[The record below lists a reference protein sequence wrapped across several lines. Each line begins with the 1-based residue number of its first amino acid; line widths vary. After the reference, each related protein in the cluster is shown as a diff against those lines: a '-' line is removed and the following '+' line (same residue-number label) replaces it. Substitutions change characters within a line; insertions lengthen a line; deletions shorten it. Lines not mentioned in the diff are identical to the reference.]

1 MGKKTLT
8 RKQEL
13 LAVIAIS
20 IYLFFIGVN
29 RGGIQLVIAD
39 ITELFN
45 IGTEGIGLL
54 AALQQIPPLFMPFLM
69 GMVADKIGKKP
80 VVIGFIVIF
89 AIGCIICGNATGLVM
104 YIIGTLVYKSGST
117 VSENVATAVLADL
130 DENKGMQYINLSQF
144 MFSLGAAAG
153 PIVLEFCSSHFN
165 TGWSFI
171 FFVSTIFFIIMALLL
186 LLVKFPKNP
195 EKPKAESVVA
205 SGGKVTQ
212 KKKNFIKPIIIILA
226 VGMFCIIGMEM
237 GYGNFIDSFIDH
249 KFSSNS
255 TSAMTLSA
263 FWVGMA
269 ISRLL
274 FSFVEYNAVRSI
286 KICFAAAAIFMALLT
301 FVKNPTSA
309 IIVSGLV
316 GFAYGPTWCTIN
328 ALAASNSKGNSGAA
342 VGLMAAASGIG
353 GILVPGVMGFIAG
366 KATVTAAIW
375 TLVVIAVIGALVS
388 LTLKSHRPEGKFT
401 GDELQ
406 WPKKNSEDTK

>member
-89 AIGCIICGNATGLVM
+89 AIGCLICGNATGLVM
-104 YIIGTLVYKSGST
+104 YIVGTLVYKSGST

-153 PIVLEFCSSHFN
+153 PIALEFCSSHFN
-165 TGWSFI
+165 TGWNFI
-171 FFVSTIFFIIMALLL
+171 FYTSIVFFIIMALVLTM
-186 LLVKFPKNP
+186 VKFPKNP
-195 EKPKAESVVA
+195 QKSTDEIMSYDEPKA
-205 SGGKVTQ
+205 
-212 KKKNFIKPIIIILA
+212 KKKTFIKPIIIVLA
-226 VGMFCIIGMEM
+226 IAMFCIIGMEM

-249 KFSSNS
+249 KFSNNS

-274 FSFVEYNAVRSI
+274 FSFVEYNAVRSL
-286 KICFAAAAIFMALLT
+286 KICFATAAIFMAMLT

-328 ALAASNSKGNSGAA
+328 ALAASNSDGNSGTA
-342 VGLMAAASGIG
+342 VGLMSVASGIG
-353 GILVPGVMGFIAG
+353 GILIPSVMGFIAG
-366 KATVTAAIW
+366 KATVSAAIW
-375 TLVVIAVIGALVS
+375 TLVVIAALGALVC
-388 LTLKSHRPEGKFT
+388 LTLKSHRPESEFT

-406 WPKKNSEDTK
+406 WPKKKSEDTE

>member
-1 MGKKTLT
+1 MERKTLSK
-8 RKQEL
+8 KQEL
-13 LAVIAIS
+13 IVVIAIS

-39 ITELFN
+39 ITDLFN

-69 GMVADKIGKKP
+69 GMAADKIGKKP

-104 YIIGTLVYKSGST
+104 YIIGTLVYKTGST

-130 DENKGMQYINLSQF
+130 DENKGMQYINMSQF

-153 PIVLEFCSSHFN
+153 PIVLEFCSSRFN
-165 TGWSFI
+165 TSWNFI
-171 FFVSTIFFIIMALLL
+171 FFISIFFFIIMSLVL
-186 LLVKFPKNP
+186 LLVRFPQNP
-195 EKPKAESVVA
+195 KKPAVEKSADGESRIKEKAL
-205 SGGKVTQ
+205 
-212 KKKNFIKPIIIILA
+212 IKPIIVILA
-226 VGMFCIIGMEM
+226 VAMFCIIGMEM

-249 KFSSNS
+249 KFSNS
-255 TSAMTLSA
+255 SASAMTLSA

-274 FSFVEYNAVRSI
+274 FSFVEYNAVRSL
-286 KICFAAAAIFMALLT
+286 KICFASAAIFMALLT
-301 FVKNPTSA
+301 FVRSPSSA

-342 VGLMAAASGIG
+342 VGLMAAASGVG
-353 GILVPGVMGFIAG
+353 GILVPAVMGFIAG

-375 TLVVIAVIGALVS
+375 ALVVISAIGACVC
-388 LTLKSHRPEGKFT
+388 LTLKSHKERKPE
-401 GDELQ
+401 
-406 WPKKNSEDTK
+406 S

>member
-8 RKQEL
+8 QKQEL

-39 ITELFN
+39 ISNLFD

-89 AIGCIICGNATGLVM
+89 AIGCLICGNATGLVM
-104 YIIGTLVYKSGST
+104 YIVGTLVYKSGST

-130 DENKGMQYINLSQF
+130 DDNKGMQYINLSQF

-153 PIVLEFCSSHFN
+153 PIALEFCSSHFN
-165 TGWSFI
+165 TGWNFI
-171 FFVSTIFFIIMALLL
+171 FYTSIVFFIIMALVLV
-186 LLVKFPKNP
+186 LVKFPKNP
-195 EKPKAESVVA
+195 EKPTVKS
-205 SGGKVTQ
+205 T
-212 KKKNFIKPIIIILA
+212 KNSTSKTRGNAFLKPIIVILA
-226 VGMFCIIGMEM
+226 IAMFCIIGMEM

-249 KFSSNS
+249 KFSNNS

-269 ISRLL
+269 ISRLI
-274 FSFVEYNAVRSI
+274 FSFVEYNAVRSL
-286 KICFAAAAIFMALLT
+286 KICFAASAIFMALLT
-301 FVKNPTSA
+301 FVKSPTSA

-328 ALAASNSKGNSGAA
+328 ALAASNSEGNSGTA

-353 GILVPGVMGFIAG
+353 GMLVPSVMGFIAG

-375 TLVVIAVIGALVS
+375 TLVVISALGALVC

-401 GDELQ
+401 GDKLQ

>member
-8 RKQEL
+8 QKQEL

-39 ITELFN
+39 ISSLFD

-89 AIGCIICGNATGLVM
+89 AIGCLICGNASGLVM
-104 YIIGTLVYKSGST
+104 YIVGTLVYKSGST

-153 PIVLEFCSSHFN
+153 PIALEFCSSHFN
-165 TGWSFI
+165 TGWNFI
-171 FFVSTIFFIIMALLL
+171 FYTSIVFFIIMALVLV
-186 LLVKFPKNP
+186 LVKFPKNP
-195 EKPKAESVVA
+195 EKPTIQSTKDSTSKTRGNA
-205 SGGKVTQ
+205 
-212 KKKNFIKPIIIILA
+212 FLKPIIVILA
-226 VGMFCIIGMEM
+226 IAMFCIIGMEM

-249 KFSSNS
+249 KFSNNS

-269 ISRLL
+269 ISRLI
-274 FSFVEYNAVRSI
+274 FSFVEYNAVRSL
-286 KICFAAAAIFMALLT
+286 KICFAASAIFMALLT
-301 FVKNPTSA
+301 FVKSPTSA

-328 ALAASNSKGNSGAA
+328 ALAASNSEGNSGTA
-342 VGLMAAASGIG
+342 VGLMSVASGIG
-353 GILVPGVMGFIAG
+353 GILIPSVMGFIAG
-366 KATVTAAIW
+366 KSTVTAAIW
-375 TLVVIAVIGALVS
+375 TLVVIAALGALVC
-388 LTLKSHRPEGKFT
+388 LTLKSHRPEGTFT

-406 WPKKNSEDTK
+406 WPGKKQ

>member
-1 MGKKTLT
+1 MSKKTLT

-39 ITELFN
+39 ITNLFN

-69 GMVADKIGKKP
+69 GMVADRIGKKP
-80 VVIGFIVIF
+80 VVIGFVVIF
-89 AIGCIICGNATGLVM
+89 AIGCFICGNATGLLM
-104 YIIGTLVYKSGST
+104 YIIGTLVYKTGST

-130 DENKGMQYINLSQF
+130 NEEKGMQYINLSQF

-153 PIVLEFCSSHFN
+153 PIALEFFSSHFN
-165 TGWSFI
+165 TGWNFI
-171 FFVSTIFFIIMALLL
+171 FFISILFFIIMGLVLT
-186 LLVKFPKNP
+186 LVKFPKNP
-195 EKPKAESVVA
+195 QKAIVEKTVEEETSA
-205 SGGKVTQ
+205 
-212 KKKNFIKPIIIILA
+212 KKKSFIKPIIIILA
-226 VGMFCIIGMEM
+226 IAMFCIIGMEM

-255 TSAMTLSA
+255 TSALTLSA

-274 FSFVEYNAVRSI
+274 FSFIEYNAVRSL

-301 FVKNPTSA
+301 FVKDPTSA

-328 ALAASNSKGNSGAA
+328 ALAASNSDGNSGAA
-342 VGLMAAASGIG
+342 VGLMAAASGVG
-353 GILVPGVMGFIAG
+353 GILIPAVMGLIAG

-375 TLVVIAVIGALVS
+375 TLVAVSAIGALVC

-401 GDELQ
+401 GDKLQ
-406 WPKKNSEDTK
+406 WPKKNSEETE

>member
-1 MGKKTLT
+1 MEKKTLT
-8 RKQEL
+8 EKQEL
-13 LAVIAIS
+13 IAVIAIS
-20 IYLFFIGVN
+20 VYLFFIGVN

-39 ITELFN
+39 ISSLFD

-69 GMVADKIGKKP
+69 GMVADRIGKKP
-80 VVIGFIVIF
+80 IVIGFIVIF
-89 AIGCIICGNATGLVM
+89 AIGCLVCGNATGLVM
-104 YIIGTLVYKSGST
+104 YIVGTLIYKSGST

-153 PIVLEFCSSHFN
+153 PIFLEFCSSHFDTSWN
-165 TGWSFI
+165 FI
-171 FFVSTIFFIIMALLL
+171 FFASIIFFIIMALVLV
-186 LLVKFPKNP
+186 LVKFPKNP
-195 EKPKAESVVA
+195 KKLTKKITTDNTKKT
-205 SGGKVTQ
+205 GGKT
-212 KKKNFIKPIIIILA
+212 FLKPIILILA
-226 VGMFCIIGMEM
+226 IAMFCIIGMEM

-249 KFSSNS
+249 KFSNNS

-274 FSFVEYNAVRSI
+274 FSFVEYNAVRSL
-286 KICFAAAAIFMALLT
+286 KICFASAAIFMALLT
-301 FVKNPTSA
+301 FVNSPTSA

-328 ALAASNSKGNSGAA
+328 ALAASNSDGNSGTA

-353 GILVPGVMGFIAG
+353 GILVPSVMGFIAG
-366 KATVTAAIW
+366 KATVSAAIW
-375 TLVVIAVIGALVS
+375 TLVVIAALGALVC
-388 LTLKSHRPEGKFT
+388 LTLKSHRPEGEFT

-406 WPKKNSEDTK
+406 WPRKKSEDTE

>member
-1 MGKKTLT
+1 MERKTLSK
-8 RKQEL
+8 RQEL
-13 LAVIAIS
+13 IVVIAIS

-39 ITELFN
+39 ITSLFN

-89 AIGCIICGNATGLVM
+89 AVGCIICGNATGLVM
-104 YIIGTLVYKSGST
+104 YIIGTLVYKTGST

-130 DENKGMQYINLSQF
+130 DENKGMQYINMSQF

-153 PIVLEFCSSHFN
+153 PIVLEFCSSRFN
-165 TGWSFI
+165 TGWNFI
-171 FFVSTIFFIIMALLL
+171 FFISIFFFIIMSLVL
-186 LLVKFPKNP
+186 LLVRFPQNP
-195 EKPKAESVVA
+195 KKQAVEKSAEGEPKD
-205 SGGKVTQ
+205 
-212 KKKNFIKPIIIILA
+212 KKNAFIKPIIIILA
-226 VGMFCIIGMEM
+226 IAMFCIIGMEM

-249 KFSSNS
+249 KFSSSS

-274 FSFVEYNAVRSI
+274 FSFVEYNAVRSL
-286 KICFAAAAIFMALLT
+286 KICFAAASIFMALLT
-301 FVKNPTSA
+301 FVRNPTSA

-342 VGLMAAASGIG
+342 VGLMAAASGVG
-353 GILVPGVMGFIAG
+353 GILVPAAMGFIAG

-375 TLVVIAVIGALVS
+375 TLVVIAALGALVC
-388 LTLKSHRPEGKFT
+388 LTLKSHRPEGEFT

-406 WPKKNSEDTK
+406 WPKKDSDDSE